1 MHDISQLSDA
11 IAHLSEQIDEMRI
24 EQTQHN
30 RSAEEV
36 LKQWSQTNL
45 HLTDCLTAQAEDLSG
60 SNLMQQELAKHLIV
74 LAQHSGE
81 LGVSTQELKNSLE
94 SLTQYLQEA
103 QSPQILQ
110 LAENTAQLKDS
121 STSLVSF
128 LKGEQAQRLKLLE
141 NGLKS
146 LIEIYDVQK
155 VHPQTSV
162 TRTGNPVEMT
172 SPRFDFLQGLSLV
185 GAFSVMTCGLSLLLW
200 YSGGIGNALTRID
213 ERSNWTMIKLERI
226 ESFLGIKSVTP
237 D

>member
-1 MHDISQLSDA
+1 MNAGRDADLIDA
-11 IAHLSEQIDEMRI
+11 IAHLSAQIDEMRV

-30 RSAEEV
+30 RAAEEV

-45 HLTDCLTAQAEDLSG
+45 HLTDCLAIQAEDLSG

-81 LGVSTQELKNSLE
+81 LGTSTQELKHSLE
-94 SLTQYLQEA
+94 NLTQYLQEA

-121 STSLVSF
+121 STNLVSF

-155 VHPQTSV
+155 VHPQSLPPQI
-162 TRTGNPVEMT
+162 GNPVEMKNQ
-172 SPRFDFLQGLSLV
+172 RFDFLQGLSLV
-185 GAFSVMTCGLSLLLW
+185 GTFSVVSCGLSLLLW

-226 ESFLGIKSVTP
+226 ESVLGIN
-237 D
+237 